1 MGGGSTPLEKG
12 IRESVSKYI
21 ICSLFKILENLD
33 LELFETQPAIY
44 FTLYKMDIF
53 INFLQKVI
61 FITLS
66 QNNDILWLSTHIAS
80 YTTSKKLTITYK
92 MFLSFIKKN
101 KFRAHTWF
109 SLISVYSS
117 IFKAWSHTFLLV
129 QRERKPGCPKGRTA
143 SRHKTSSS
151 PKQIWLDKTKKI

>member
-66 QNNDILWLSTHIAS
+66 QNNDIL
-80 YTTSKKLTITYK
+80 
-92 MFLSFIKKN
+92 
-101 KFRAHTWF
+101 
-109 SLISVYSS
+109 
-117 IFKAWSHTFLLV
+117 
-129 QRERKPGCPKGRTA
+129 
-143 SRHKTSSS
+143 
-151 PKQIWLDKTKKI
+151 